1 MWSRNESTLSASK
14 RRRLARFG
22 AVALLAAMTA
32 GCFQPLHATAPVTG
46 GPSVRDALA
55 AVEVA
60 QIEAPKGSPQARI
73 AVEIRDQ
80 LLFAL
85 TGGSGSASPTH
96 RLVVDITLRTTPIT
110 VDITSGRAEVEV
122 AGIDARY
129 RLVNIATG
137 KQALSGTTFARVT
150 SDVPGQQQRFARVR
164 AQRDAE
170 ERAARVIADHIRL
183 RLASA
188 LVAGS

>member
-1 MWSRNESTLSASK
+1 MWSRNESML
-14 RRRLARFG
+14 RRLARFG
-22 AVALLAAMTA
+22 TVALLAAMTA

-85 TGGSGSASPTH
+85 TGGGGSAPPTH
-96 RLVVDITLRTTPIT
+96 RLVVQIQLRTTPIT
-110 VDITSGRAEVEV
+110 VDVTSGRAEVEV
-122 AGIDARY
+122 SGIDARY
-129 RLVNIATG
+129 RLINLATG
-137 KQALSGTTFARVT
+137 KPAFTGDTFARVT

-164 AQRDAE
+164 ANRDAE

-188 LVAGS
+188 LIAGS